1 MKIYQGP
8 VYIVEDILHLEIV
21 MGAVYTKEDELKK
34 EKNLQAI
41 WRSTVS

>member
-1 MKIYQGP
+1 MKIDQGP

-21 MGAVYTKEDELKK
+21 MASVYTFFRKEHELKK

-41 WRSTVS
+41 WE